1 MGVVGVRQD
10 KIFVNTYAIV
20 LKLGGVVYYQ
30 KLGSLNIGY
39 LKSNFNFMTRPPM
52 CVFETGFSK
61 LTNKIN
67 MLECHT
73 P

>member
-20 LKLGGVVYYQ
+20 LKLGGDVYQ
-30 KLGSLNIGY
+30 PKKIGLKIGY
-39 LKSNFNFMTRPPM
+39 PKSNFNFMTRPPM

-61 LTNKIN
+61 LTHKIN
-67 MLECHT
+67 MLE
-73 P
+73 